1 MRLVLMQMAALIACG
16 VIWRIILLLVLV
28 FVCVCFVFFGL
39 VFFLLM
45 PALVLLV
52 LWRAPL
58 TWDAL
63 RIAAAAAS
71 GVLVASAVA
80 AGVYRAWHT
89 SKAKIGALI
98 LAAAFPNVTYLGLPV
113 LEKTFGPWA
122 RSVAI
127 QYDLFACTPLLLTL
141 GILLAQTHGTRDRP
155 EPLLI
160 DLFKV
165 PPLWAAAP

>member
-16 VIWRIILLLVLV
+16 VISRCFKPPDMDIDSARRVITGLVYTLLLL
-28 FVCVCFVFFGL
+28 
-39 VFFLLM
+39 
-45 PALVLLV
+45 ALVLLV

-63 RIAAAAAS
+63 RIAA
-71 GVLVASAVA
+71 
-80 AGVYRAWHT
+80 
-89 SKAKIGALI
+89 
-98 LAAAFPNVTYLGLPV
+98 AAAFPNVTYLGLPV

-141 GILLAQTHGTRDRP
+141 VILLVQTHGTRDRP

-160 DLFKV
+160 DLFK
-165 PPLWAAAP
+165 

>member
-1 MRLVLMQMAALIACG
+1 M
-16 VIWRIILLLVLV
+16 
-28 FVCVCFVFFGL
+28 
-39 VFFLLM
+39 
-45 PALVLLV
+45 VLLV

-71 GVLVASAVA
+71 GVLVAIAVA

-127 QYDLFACTPLLLTL
+127 QYALFACTPLLLTL
-141 GILLAQTHGTRDRP
+141 GFLLALSFGSCVRSVSRSRGMHTRR
-155 EPLLI
+155 
-160 DLFKV
+160 
-165 PPLWAAAP
+165 AACRSSYRRCSYNSS